1 MERTQSFFVAGER
14 GVWRE
19 RSCHCARR
27 AGSAGRSDA
36 GQSAV
41 GGNLK
46 ERVGQLR
53 VTEPVRVFVRRERGI
68 SVGTVRAACAVV
80 MAESARWCL

>member
-36 GQSAV
+36 GHAAV
-41 GGNLK
+41 GGKLK

-53 VTEPVRVFVRRERGI
+53 VTPPGRVFGRRERGI
-68 SVGTVRAACAVV
+68 CVGIVRAA
-80 MAESARWCL
+80 